1 MKNIGLLSTA
11 LLLTSGIILTPLVS
25 AKEKV
30 VQNVESEQQL
40 IEDVETTDYLKYT
53 GSIKEIT
60 KDEKRW
66 TVSIGDENGI
76 IAVLLLDKESL
87 LFHSG
92 TGEQLKDTDLK
103 IGSTLDAYYDKNKP
117 MLLIYPP
124 QLAPDFI
131 IINDEEV
138 KGNVKVSKFDENN
151 LSLDGQLKLNI
162 SKDTILE
169 NQLGESIEEAKLSSK
184 ELIVFYSATTRSIP
198 AQTSPVKII
207 AIDKIAAV
215 KEKIRVIIKNDHIM
229 KNGEKMIPLRQVA
242 EVLGYQVQTES
253 KTSEIYVTKQNLS
266 FSLKSG
272 EKVYGFNRSIG
283 QFKVAPFLKN
293 NELYVPEAFV
303 EQLLENS

>member
-11 LLLTSGIILTPLVS
+11 LLLTGGIILTPLVS
-25 AKEKV
+25 AKENV

-40 IEDVETTDYLKYT
+40 IEDVETMDYLKYT

-151 LSLDGQLKLNI
+151 LSLDRQLKLNI

-169 NQLGESIEEAKLSSK
+169 NQLGESIEVAKLSSK

-253 KTSEIYVTKQNLS
+253 KASEIYVTKQNSS

-272 EKVYGFNRSIG
+272 KKVYGFNRSIG

-293 NELYVPEAFV
+293 NELYVPEEFV